1 MLSRDII
8 IEVIRDSQ
16 EKRLPDL
23 IERDLEVPLEL
34 KIRRAVSIIGPRR
47 AGKTYYMFLLMNRL
61 LRRGVDRN
69 RILYVGFEDYRL
81 EGIGWRDFRNIVEVY
96 YEMFPENRRRKV
108 YFFFDEVQNVDGW
121 EKIVRTLMD
130 EGYVQVFVTGS
141 SSKLLSREIATQLRG
156 RTLTYEI
163 FPFSFKEFLRARGFK
178 IRKYMSSYEKSK
190 ILNFLGEYLRWG
202 GYPETV
208 IESKRREEILREIW
222 EVTIARDIIDRWK
235 IRNIKALRLLIKALR
250 ESRGFS
256 VHKFHNYLKSLGL
269 RISKNTLYNYL
280 EYLHDSLIVYPL
292 KKFSPSYKNVEMS
305 IPKIYLADNGLYM
318 KEEEKSK
325 LMENLVFME
334 FKRRGYR
341 ENENIFYWKDY
352 TGKEVDF
359 VIKKGSNITQL
370 TQVCYE
376 LTPENEKR
384 ELKSLIKASK
394 ELNCK
399 NLQIITWNRQ
409 ETIKKEGKNI
419 KIIPLWKWL
428 LKEGW

>member
-1 MLSRDII
+1 
-8 IEVIRDSQ
+8 
-16 EKRLPDL
+16 
-23 IERDLEVPLEL
+23 
-34 KIRRAVSIIGPRR
+34 
-47 AGKTYYMFLLMNRL
+47 
-61 LRRGVDRN
+61 
-69 RILYVGFEDYRL
+69 
-81 EGIGWRDFRNIVEVY
+81 
-96 YEMFPENRRRKV
+96 
-108 YFFFDEVQNVDGW
+108 
-121 EKIVRTLMD
+121 
-130 EGYVQVFVTGS
+130 
-141 SSKLLSREIATQLRG
+141 
-156 RTLTYEI
+156 
-163 FPFSFKEFLRARGFK
+163 
-178 IRKYMSSYEKSK
+178 MSSYEKSK
-190 ILNFLGEYLRWG
+190 VLNFLGAYLRWG

-208 IESKRREEILREIW
+208 IESKRRGEILREIW

-250 ESRGFS
+250 ESREFS

-292 KKFSPSYKNVEMS
+292 KKFSPSYKIVEMS

-384 ELKSLIKASK
+384 ELNSLIKASK

-428 LKEGW
+428 LKEG